1 MNSAARKKTKIVA
14 TIGPSSQEKS
24 VLRKLIKAG
33 LNVARLNFSHG
44 NYEEHVQIIDA
55 IRELSEELDVAVAIL
70 ADLQGPR
77 IRTIVSNPLPFHAG
91 DIFTITDQ
99 DHPKIKADIMLDHP
113 GIITR
118 LAPGHSLL
126 IEDGLIEL
134 QVTEADETSVRVVAK
149 NNGTFKNHKG
159 VILPDTELELEILSD
174 KDRADLA
181 FAVKEGVDYIGLS
194 FVGSAADIEEV
205 RTLIAELQP
214 EPALQP
220 EIVSKIERKIAVKN
234 LREIIKATDAVM
246 VARGDLGIE
255 TPESEVI
262 ILQKKI
268 IAESLASAKPVIVA
282 TQMMKSMTN
291 NPRPTRAEVSD
302 VSNAV
307 IDHADAL
314 MLSEETA
321 AGEYPVETVA
331 MMAEIIERTESSP
344 YDDLYK
350 TLELNFHSDYA
361 TLVRSVYSLAQS
373 FKTNAIVISSLRG
386 YTAKLISHFR
396 PDQTILVATP
406 HPSVYRKLALVW
418 GVKPYLFEA
427 HRKLELLPE
436 KLLVK
441 AKEKGD
447 LHTGNQ
453 VAVLLG
459 RDQHDNDI
467 RLVGVREVR

>member
-1 MNSAARKKTKIVA
+1 MAVRKKTKIVA
-14 TIGPSSQEKS
+14 TIGPKS
-24 VLRKLIKAG
+24 ESKEILRKLIKAG

-44 NYEEHVQIIDA
+44 DYAEHRGIIKN
-55 IRELSEELDVAVAIL
+55 IRELSEELNIPVAIL
-70 ADLQGPR
+70 GDLQGPR
-77 IRTIVSNPLPFHAG
+77 IRTVVTNPISFHAG
-91 DIFTITDQ
+91 DIFTITDKS
-99 DHPKIKADIMLDHP
+99 HSKTKADLAFDHP
-113 GIITR
+113 GIIER
-118 LAPGHSLL
+118 LAIGHTIL
-126 IEDGLIEL
+126 IEDGLIKL
-134 QVTEADETSVRVVAK
+134 TVTESDKTKVRAVAK
-149 NNGTFKNHKG
+149 NNGIFKNHKG
-159 VILPDTELELEILSD
+159 VILPDTELDLEIISE

-181 FAVKEGVDYIGLS
+181 FAVEEGVDYLGIS
-194 FVGSAADIEEV
+194 FVGSASDIEQV
-205 RTLIAELQP
+205 RQLVAEIQP
-214 EPALQP
+214 DPILRP
-220 EIVSKIERKIAVKN
+220 ELVSKIERRSAVKN

-255 TPESEVI
+255 TPESEI
-262 ILQKKI
+262 IVLQKRI

-282 TQMMKSMTN
+282 TQMMKSMTT

-321 AGEYPVETVA
+321 AGEYPVETVK

-350 TLELNFHSDYA
+350 TLELNFHSEYA
-361 TLVRSVYSLAQS
+361 TLVRSVYSLAKS
-373 FKTNAIVISSLRG
+373 FKTQGIVVSSLRG

-406 HPSVYRKLALVW
+406 YRSVYQKLALVW
-418 GVKPYLFEA
+418 GVHPYLFEA
-427 HRKLELLPE
+427 QRKLELLPE

-441 AKEKGD
+441 AKEAGE
-447 LHTGNQ
+447 LQAGNQ

-459 RDQHDNDI
+459 RDQHDNTV
-467 RLVGVREVR
+467 RLVGIREVR

>member
-1 MNSAARKKTKIVA
+1 MAVRKKTKIVA
-14 TIGPSSQEKS
+14 TIGPKCESKPI
-24 VLRKLIKAG
+24 LKKMIKAG

-44 NYEEHVQIIDA
+44 TYEEHATIIKN
-55 IRELSEELDVAVAIL
+55 IRELSEELGVAVAIL

-77 IRTIVSNPLPFHAG
+77 IRTLVANPLTFHAG
-91 DIFTITDQ
+91 DIFSLTDQ
-99 DHPKIKADIMLDHP
+99 GYPKTKTDITLDHF
-113 GIITR
+113 GIIDR
-118 LAPGHSLL
+118 LEEGHHIL

-134 QVTEADETSVRVVAK
+134 QVIEKEKTKIRAVAK
-149 NNGTFKNHKG
+149 NSGIFKNHKG
-159 VILPDTELELEILSD
+159 VILPDTELDLEIISEKD
-174 KDRADLA
+174 KADLA
-181 FAVKEGVDYIGLS
+181 FAVKEGVDYLGLS
-194 FVGSAADIEEV
+194 FVGSAADIQKV
-205 RTLIAELQP
+205 RALVEQSEPDPLARPEL
-214 EPALQP
+214 
-220 EIVSKIERKIAVKN
+220 VSKIERRAAIKN

-255 TPESEVI
+255 TPESEI
-262 ILQKKI
+262 ILLQKRI

-282 TQMMKSMTN
+282 TQMMKSMTM

-321 AGEYPVETVA
+321 AGEYPVETVK
-331 MMAEIIERTESSP
+331 MMAEIIEKTESSP

-350 TLELNFHSDYA
+350 TLELNFHSEYA

-373 FKTNAIVISSLRG
+373 FNTTAIIVSTIRG

-396 PDQTILVATP
+396 PEQTILVATP
-406 HPSVYRKLALVW
+406 YKSVYQKMALVW
-418 GVKPYLFEA
+418 GIKPYLFEGQK
-427 HRKLELLPE
+427 KLELLPE
-436 KLLVK
+436 KLMR
-441 AKEKGD
+441 AAQEKGD
-447 LHTGNQ
+447 LHSGNQ

-459 RDQHDNDI
+459 RDQNDSDV

>member
-1 MNSAARKKTKIVA
+1 MRKKTKIVA
-14 TIGPSSQEKS
+14 TIGPKS
-24 VLRKLIKAG
+24 EDKAILRKLIKAG

-44 NYEEHVQIIDA
+44 TYEEHAAIIKN
-55 IRELSEELDVAVAIL
+55 IRELAEELDTSVAVL

-77 IRTIVSNPLPFHAG
+77 IRTLIANPVTFHAG

-99 DHPKIKADIMLDHP
+99 GHPKTKADIVLDHP
-113 GIITR
+113 GVVER
-118 LAPGHSLL
+118 LETGHALL

-134 QVTEADETSVRVVAK
+134 TVVEKAGTTARAVAK
-149 NNGTFKNHKG
+149 NNGIFKNHKG
-159 VILPDTELELEILSD
+159 VILPDTELDLKILSD
-174 KDRADLA
+174 KDKKDLA
-181 FAVKEGVDYIGLS
+181 FAVQEGVDYLGLS

-205 RTLIAELQP
+205 RVLIAELQSDP
-214 EPALQP
+214 LLRP
-220 EIVSKIERKIAVKN
+220 EIVSKIERRSAIKN

-262 ILQKKI
+262 LLQKRI
-268 IAESLASAKPVIVA
+268 IGESLASAKPVIVA
-282 TQMMKSMTN
+282 TQMMKSMTT

-314 MLSEETA
+314 MLSEETTI
-321 AGEYPVETVA
+321 GEYPVETVA
-331 MMAEIIERTESSP
+331 MMAEIIQKTESSP

-361 TLVRSVYSLAQS
+361 TLVRSVYSLAKS
-373 FKTNAIVISSLRG
+373 FNTSAIVVSSLRG

-406 HPSVYRKLALVW
+406 YRTVYQKLALVW
-418 GVKPYLFEA
+418 GVQPYLFEGQK
-427 HRKLELLPE
+427 KLELLPE
-436 KLLVK
+436 KLLVR
-441 AKEKGD
+441 AKEAGEIRA
-447 LHTGNQ
+447 GNQ

-459 RDQHDNDI
+459 RDQHDSNV
-467 RLVGVREVR
+467 RLVGIREVR